1 MAATLRPQLD
11 RLMGVRAALVDLRP
25 AVEDGEPWHL
35 AERFGVEPE
44 ASWGPS
50 EVLAHLAEMLPFWY
64 AQMQLVLEG
73 RSGPVPFGRI
83 AEDPTRLRAIERD
96 RSLRVAKLFDRIEAG
111 IRPYWWLLPR
121 LTTADVA
128 RVGVHPRRGE
138 MTIPDILEVLVIGH
152 AEDHVIQLRET
163 LAAR

>member
-25 AVEDGEPWHL
+25 AVEDGEPWPL

-44 ASWGPS
+44 ASWGPP

-64 AQMQLVLEG
+64 SQIQLVLDG
-73 RSGPVPFGRI
+73 SSGPVPFGRV
-83 AEDPTRLRAIERD
+83 ADAPARLGAIERD
-96 RSLRVAKLFDRIEAG
+96 RALRAGKLFNQIEAG

-121 LTTADVA
+121 LTTAEVG
-128 RVGVHPRRGE
+128 RVGLHP
-138 MTIPDILEVLVIGH
+138 
-152 AEDHVIQLRET
+152 
-163 LAAR
+163 